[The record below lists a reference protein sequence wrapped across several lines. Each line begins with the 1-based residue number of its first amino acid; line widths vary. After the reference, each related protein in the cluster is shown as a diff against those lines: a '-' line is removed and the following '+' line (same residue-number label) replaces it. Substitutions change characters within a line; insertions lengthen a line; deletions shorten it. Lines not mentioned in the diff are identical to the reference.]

1 MAGASRPLGEAW
13 AVALRFG
20 AQDDVEGSMTRIEQI
35 RTLIADDPHDA
46 MLRFALGNEY
56 FQQGQYAEAIEPL
69 KAAIDIDPE
78 YAFVYIQLAE
88 AYEKSGQIALARQTV
103 EAGRG
108 PAARNGDPNLM
119 RQLDDITA
127 RLPA

>member
-1 MAGASRPLGEAW
+1 
-13 AVALRFG
+13 
-20 AQDDVEGSMTRIEQI
+20 MTRLEQI
-35 RTLIADDPHDA
+35 RALIADDPHDA

-56 FQQGQYAEAIEPL
+56 FQQEQYAEAIEAL
-69 KAAIDIDPE
+69 QAALDLDPE

-88 AYEKSGQIALARQTV
+88 AYEKSHQAGLARQTV

-108 PAARNGDPNLM
+108 PAVRNGDPNLI
-119 RQLDDITA
+119 RQLDDIAA

>member
-1 MAGASRPLGEAW
+1 MASDYLLEIDGVQGEST
-13 AVALRFG
+13 
-20 AQDDVEGSMTRIEQI
+20 DDKHKG
-35 RTLIADDPHDA
+35 
-46 MLRFALGNEY
+46 
-56 FQQGQYAEAIEPL
+56 AIE
-69 KAAIDIDPE
+69 IDPE

-88 AYEKSGQIALARQTV
+88 AYEKSGRTALAQQTV

-119 RQLDDITA
+119 RQLDDIAA

>member
-1 MAGASRPLGEAW
+1 MSRL
-13 AVALRFG
+13 
-20 AQDDVEGSMTRIEQI
+20 EQI
-35 RTLIADDPHDA
+35 RALIADDPRDA

-56 FQQGQYAEAIEPL
+56 FQRGDYAAAIESL
-69 KAAIDIDPE
+69 HAALEIDPE

-88 AYEKSGQIALARQTV
+88 AYERSGQMDLARQTV

-108 PAARNGDPNLM
+108 PARRNGDPNLT
-119 RQLDDITA
+119 RQLDDIAA